1 VKQENKEKGR
11 QDIKKKAQSNVTA
24 KNKPAPAKDTGAR
37 KPTNTK
43 EELEEKE
50 RVLHVQE
57 KAIDGERCDT

>member
-1 VKQENKEKGR
+1 MKQEDKEKGR

-24 KNKPAPAKDTGAR
+24 KNKPASAKDTGTK

-43 EELEEKE
+43 EDLEEKE

-57 KAIDGERCDT
+57 KTIDGERCDT